1 MKHKHAEV
9 IKAWADGAIIEE
21 YRPNLD
27 QWVEPMPYPIW
38 DSRFSYRIKPE
49 SKPDVVEYYYA
60 DSLNRLHL
68 VREHEAELKVTFDG
82 ETNKLKDAEVIK

>member
-9 IKAWADGAIIEE
+9 IKAFVDGVECE
-21 YRPNLD
+21 YYGEGNLGLWYLITYLD
-27 QWVEPMPYPIW
+27 QFDTW
-38 DSRFSYRIKPE
+38 DIVRIKP
-49 SKPDVVEYYYA
+49 KLDVVEYYYA